1 MQTVERAACFV
12 AALLLLSGLIH
23 VAILVAGGGSWQ
35 GPVSLRKA
43 ATFGLSFG
51 LTLATIVWVISWLR
65 LGDRSRAALLGIF
78 TAACTM
84 ETVLVSLQAWRGV
97 PSHFNVETPFD
108 AMIARTLAAGGA
120 VLVAV
125 IASLT
130 FAAFRRN
137 DAIAPSLRL
146 AIRVGFVMLLA
157 SLLVGA
163 SMIATGMRLVFA
175 GHPQAAYAT
184 AGALKP
190 THAVTLHAILVLP
203 GVARLLS
210 FVDWTER
217 RRTIAVAIASAIYL
231 IVATVVGVED
241 LAGV

>member
-1 MQTVERAACFV
+1 
-12 AALLLLSGLIH
+12 
-23 VAILVAGGGSWQ
+23 
-35 GPVSLRKA
+35 
-43 ATFGLSFG
+43 
-51 LTLATIVWVISWLR
+51 
-65 LGDRSRAALLGIF
+65 
-78 TAACTM
+78 M